1 MAAEV
6 QINRYKIAL
15 DNREV
20 KPPRRNESVEKIRA
34 ILISGFFSL
43 ILLAVIIFTLPM
55 TVLSASGLFVYA
67 SIVALVIFLF
77 VLLFRYFS
85 ILFMAYFYVTKYTV
99 QDKEGYF
106 PFVSIIV
113 PVYNE
118 GKLLRDTL
126 KSLLTLDYPSYEL
139 VVVNDGSTDDT
150 AKVAEE
156 FVGYQ
161 QGRQSLVKVSLINK
175 PNGGKSKALNA
186 GIQYSEG
193 DFVLCMDGDTKLS
206 SNCLRMGI
214 RHFMDPS
221 VGAVAGNVKVE
232 NRKKMMT
239 DLQALEYIE
248 GLNMARSAQG
258 FLKMVNIIPGPI
270 GIFRKQALKDAGYY
284 SSDTFAEDADLT
296 LKILSKGWR
305 VNYEPNSVAYTEAPI
320 NLYQLLKQR
329 YRWTRGILQAV
340 RKHKKHIVNPTI
352 NFNNTLIL
360 WSMFYESLIWPAMNI
375 FANFFFIIVAVV
387 YDFSSLVF
395 FWWLGIMILD
405 MMAALYCV
413 AAEKEEFRLVLYSFI
428 YRMIFILIIDITKAM
443 ATVEEFLGVQ
453 MTWGKLERVGG
464 SSGGG
469 SAPTQIRPAARPAK

>member
-1 MAAEV
+1 MAPEV

-20 KPPRRNESVEKIRA
+20 KAPRRNESAEKIRA
-34 ILISGFFSL
+34 IVISGIFSL
-43 ILLAVIIFTLPM
+43 ILLAVIIFTLPL
-55 TVLSASGLFVYA
+55 TVLSVSGLLVYA

-85 ILFMAYFYVTKYTV
+85 ILLMAYFYITKYTV

-106 PFVSIIV
+106 PFFSIIV

-118 GKLLRDTL
+118 GKLLRDTI
-126 KSLLTLDYPSYEL
+126 KSLLKLDYPSYEL

-150 AKVAEE
+150 AAVAEE

-161 QGRQSLVKVSLINK
+161 QGHQSLIKISLINK

-206 SNCLRMGI
+206 PNSLKLGI
-214 RHFMDPS
+214 RHFMDPA

-232 NRKKMMT
+232 NRKNMMT

-248 GLNMARSAQG
+248 GLNMPRSAQG
-258 FLKMVNIIPGPI
+258 FLRMVNIIPGPI

-296 LKILSKGWR
+296 LKILAKGWR
-305 VNYEPNSVAYTEAPI
+305 VNYEPNAVAYTEAPV

-340 RKHKKHIVNPTI
+340 RKHKKHIINPTI

-375 FANFFFIIVAVV
+375 FANLFFIIVAVI

-413 AAEKEEFRLVLYSFI
+413 AAEKEEFRLILYSFV
-428 YRMIFILIIDITKAM
+428 YRLIFILIIDITKAM
-443 ATVEEFLGVQ
+443 ATVEEFLGIQ

-464 SSGGG
+464 GQGTSG
-469 SAPTQIRPAARPAK
+469 SAPIRPAAQPAK